1 MSTVRGLLLAL
12 ALAPLSLRLVACANP
27 PPRVPA
33 SCFDGAAAVAR
44 ALAGA
49 PGHVAL
55 RDGTLLSTCI
65 ERSANASS
73 GVEAI
78 AAAYVDVAQR
88 LASTLLTSQAAAV
101 QLGYLVGAT
110 ERGAAHTN
118 GVQAQLVER
127 MGNLF
132 GTAGAP
138 AQRGADLER
147 GRAAG
152 MKAG

>member
-1 MSTVRGLLLAL
+1 MSTVRGVLLAL
-12 ALAPLSLRLVACANP
+12 ALSPGSLLVACTHQ
-27 PPRVPA
+27 PPRAPA
-33 SCFDGAAAVAR
+33 SCFDGAPAVAR
-44 ALAGA
+44 ALSGA

-65 ERSANASS
+65 ERSANAKG

-78 AAAYVDVAQR
+78 ASAYVEVAQR
-88 LASTLLTSQAAAV
+88 LASTVVRSQLAAV

-127 MGNLF
+127 MSNLF
-132 GTAGAP
+132 GTEGAP
-138 AQRGADLER
+138 VERRGDLER

-152 MKAG
+152 RKAG